1 MPYHVIIFNHGHCSP
16 PSPIQEALRMQL
28 EHQSAAPSAQATR
41 TNESAE
47 YNKYVYRLVG
57 ASGDLSM
64 TKFT

>member
-1 MPYHVIIFNHGHCSP
+1 
-16 PSPIQEALRMQL
+16 MQL